1 MPIRTCRATLAD
13 LDRLV
18 PLFDG
23 YRQFYGQ
30 PSQPVVCR
38 DFLRAR
44 LERGESVVFLALDDA
59 DADPVRGFT
68 QLYPAFSSVQ
78 ARRIWWL
85 NDLFVLPEARGRG
98 AGRALLD
105 AAGAHAQASGAARLM
120 LETGA
125 DNAYAQG
132 LYERYGYTR
141 LDPGSRFYQLVLAP

>member
-23 YRQFYGQ
+23 YRQFYRQ

-44 LERGESVVFLALDDA
+44 LERGESVVFLAFDDA
-59 DADPVRGFT
+59 GPDTVLGFT
-68 QLYPAFSSVQ
+68 QLYPGFSSVQ

-85 NDLFVLPEARGRG
+85 NDLFVLPQARGRG

-105 AAGAHAQASGAARLM
+105 AASAHARATGAACLM
-120 LETGA
+120 LETGD

-132 LYERYGYTR
+132 LYERYGYER
-141 LDPGSRFYQLVLAP
+141 LDPGSRYYRLALAP

>member
-1 MPIRTCRATLAD
+1 MPIRTCRANLAD

-44 LERGESVVFLALDDA
+44 LERGESAIFLALDD
-59 DADPVRGFT
+59 DVPVGFT
-68 QLYPAFSSVQ
+68 QLYPGFSSVR
-78 ARRIWWL
+78 ARPIWWL
-85 NDLFVLPEARGRG
+85 NDLFVLPQVRGRG

-105 AAGAHAQASGAARLM
+105 AASGHARATGAAWLM

-132 LYERYGYTR
+132 LYERYGYAR
-141 LDPGSRFYQLVLAP
+141 LDPGSRFYQLALAP

>member
-1 MPIRTCRATLAD
+1 MSIRTCRATLAD

-38 DFLRAR
+38 DFLAAR
-44 LERGESVVFLALDDA
+44 LERGESALFLAEDA
-59 DADPVRGFT
+59 GGAVGFT
-68 QLYPAFSSVQ
+68 QLYPGFSSVR
-78 ARRIWWL
+78 ARPIWWL
-85 NDLFVLPEARGRG
+85 NDLYVLPHGRGRG

-105 AAGAHAQASGAARLM
+105 AASDHARATGAACLM

-141 LDPGSRFYQLVLAP
+141 LDPGSRFYQLALVP

>member
-1 MPIRTCRATLAD
+1 MSIATCRANLAD

-30 PSQPVVCR
+30 PAQPVVCR
-38 DFLRAR
+38 DFLGAR
-44 LERGESVVFLALDDA
+44 LERGESALFLAIDDDA
-59 DADPVRGFT
+59 AVGFT
-68 QLYPAFSSVQ
+68 QLYPGFSSVK
-78 ARRIWWL
+78 ARPIWWL
-85 NDLFVLPEARGRG
+85 NDLFVLPQVRGRG

-105 AAGAHAQASGAARLM
+105 AASDHARATGAACLM

-141 LDPGSRFYQLVLAP
+141 LDPGSRYYQLALVP

>member
-1 MPIRTCRATLAD
+1 MSIATCRATPAD

-30 PSQPVVCR
+30 PSQPAVCR

-44 LERGESVVFLALDDA
+44 LERGESAVFLALDDQHA
-59 DADPVRGFT
+59 VGFT
-68 QLYPAFSSVQ
+68 QLYPGFSSVR
-78 ARRIWWL
+78 ARPIWWL
-85 NDLFVLPEARGRG
+85 NDLFVLAQVRGRG

-105 AAGAHAQASGAARLM
+105 AASDHARATGAACLM
-120 LETGA
+120 LETSA
-125 DNAYAQG
+125 DNTYAQG
-132 LYERYGYTR
+132 LYERYGYAR